1 MKFIESIKNVWKI
14 TELKDRIILT
24 LGMLLVYRFGAQ
36 VVLPGIDA
44 SLLGGLQ
51 DTTGDGGILSLLNA
65 FTGGA
70 FANASVFALGI
81 MPYISAS
88 IVVQLMGIAIPYL
101 QKLQKEG
108 ASGQKKI
115 TQITRWL
122 TIAICLVQAPGY
134 LASLG
139 ALGVP
144 AEAFTLINMGQST
157 AFYFSSIIILVTG
170 CIFAMWL
177 GEKITDKGIGN
188 GISILI
194 MVGIIANLPV
204 SFVQEYAARV
214 TESNGGLIMILIE
227 LVIWLVIILLSV
239 MLVMAVRRIKVQY
252 ARRTASGDYEKNVF
266 GSRQYIPLK
275 LNASG
280 VMPIIFAQAIM
291 FVPSLIGGSGF
302 LKDTAAGQWMQTQ
315 YSDIFGLW
323 YNITFAL
330 LIIVFTYFYT
340 AITVPTNKMA
350 DDLKRSGGFIPG
362 IRPGT
367 ETSEYLD
374 KIMSQIT
381 LPGSIFL
388 ALIAI
393 FPAFIV
399 KLMNV
404 QAGWALFFGGTSLL
418 IMVGVAID
426 TMQQVNSYL
435 LNKHY
440 DGLMK
445 TGKNRKSIK

>member
-1 MKFIESIKNVWKI
+1 MKLIDNIKNVWRI
-14 TELKDRIILT
+14 TELKDRILLT
-24 LGMLLVYRFGAQ
+24 LGLLLVYRFGAQ
-36 VVLPGIDA
+36 VVLPGIDPT
-44 SLLGGLQ
+44 LLGGLTSST
-51 DTTGDGGILSLLNA
+51 DSGLLGLLNA

-70 FANASVFALGI
+70 FANASIFALGI

-88 IVVQLMGIAIPYL
+88 IVVQLMGLAIPYL

-108 ASGQKKI
+108 ESGRRKI
-115 TQITRWL
+115 NQITRWL

-134 LASLG
+134 LVSLPSLG
-139 ALGVP
+139 IP
-144 AEAFTLINMGQST
+144 TEAFLLGQSSV
-157 AFYFSSIIILVTG
+157 FYFSSIAILVTG

-188 GISILI
+188 GISLLI
-194 MVGIIANLPV
+194 MVGIIARLPQ
-204 SFVQEYAARV
+204 SFLQEYSSRV
-214 TESNGGLIMILIE
+214 TESNGGVIMILIE
-227 LVIWLVIILLSV
+227 LVVWLVIILLSI
-239 MLVMAVRRIKVQY
+239 MLVMAVRKIAVQY
-252 ARRTASGDYEKNVF
+252 ARRSATGSYDTATAAGA
-266 GSRQYIPLK
+266 RQYIPLK

-291 FVPSLIGGSGF
+291 FVPSLIGGSGM
-302 LKDTAAGQWMQTQ
+302 LKDTAFGQWLQSQ
-315 YSDIFGLW
+315 FSDIFGLT
-323 YNITFAL
+323 YNIVFAL

-350 DDLKRSGGFIPG
+350 DDLKRGGGFIPG

-367 ETSEYLD
+367 DTSEYLD
-374 KIMSQIT
+374 RIMSQIT

-388 ALIAI
+388 AILAV
-393 FPAFIV
+393 FPAIII
-399 KLMNV
+399 KLMGV
-404 QAGWALFFGGTSLL
+404 QAGWAVFFGGTSLL

-426 TMQQVNSYL
+426 TMQQINSYL

-445 TGKNRKSIK
+445 TGKNRKTNV

>member
-1 MKFIESIKNVWKI
+1 MKVIEVLKNIWKI

-24 LGMLLVYRFGAQ
+24 LTMLLVYRFGAQ

-44 SLLGGLQ
+44 SKLGQ
-51 DTTGDGGILSLLNA
+51 IAENTEQGILGLLNA

-122 TIAICLVQAPGY
+122 TIAICLLQAPAY
-134 LASLG
+134 LTALP
-139 ALGVP
+139 ALGIP
-144 AEAFTLINMGQST
+144 QDAFLLGQGGM
-157 AFYFSSIIILVTG
+157 FYFSSIIILVTG

-188 GISILI
+188 GISLLI
-194 MVGIIANLPV
+194 MVGIIATMPQ
-204 SFVQEYAARV
+204 SFVQEWVSRV
-214 TESNGGLIMILIE
+214 TESNGGLIMISIE
-227 LVIWLVIILLSV
+227 LVIWVAIILASV
-239 MLVMAVRRIKVQY
+239 MLVMAVRKIAVQY
-252 ARRTASGDYEKNVF
+252 ARRTASGSFDRNVA
-266 GSRQYIPLK
+266 GTRQYIPLR

-280 VMPIIFAQAIM
+280 VMPIIFAQALM
-291 FVPSLIGGSGF
+291 FVPSLIGQAGVI
-302 LKDTAAGQWMQTQ
+302 KDTEIGQWMVIQF
-315 YSDIFGLW
+315 SDIFGLW
-323 YNITFAL
+323 YNIVFGL

-340 AITVPTNKMA
+340 AITVPTNKIA

-367 ETSEYLD
+367 ETTNLLD
-374 KIMSQIT
+374 AIMSHIT

-388 ALIAI
+388 ALVAV
-393 FPAFIV
+393 FPAVVV
-399 KLMNV
+399 KFMDV

-445 TGKNRKSIK
+445 AGRDRKPAI

>member
-1 MKFIESIKNVWKI
+1 MKFIETLKNVWKI

-24 LGMLLVYRFGAQ
+24 LGLLLVYRFGAQ

-44 SLLGGLQ
+44 SQLSNLQ
-51 DTTGDGGILSLLNA
+51 AGAGEGILGLLNM

-122 TIAICLVQAPGY
+122 TIVICLFQAPGY
-134 LASLG
+134 LASL
-139 ALGVP
+139 P
-144 AEAFTLINMGQST
+144 T
-157 AFYFSSIIILVTG
+157 AFGIPQSAFLLGTGPTFYISSVIILVTG

-188 GISILI
+188 GISLLI
-194 MVGIIANLPV
+194 MVGIIATLPA
-204 SFVQEYAARV
+204 SFIQNAASRL
-214 TESNGGLIMILIE
+214 SGGGNGGLMMILIE
-227 LVIWLVIILLSV
+227 LVIWFVIIMASV
-239 MLVMAVRRIKVQY
+239 MLVMAVRKIAVQY
-252 ARRTASGDYEKNVF
+252 ARRTASGGYEKNVF
-266 GSRQYIPLK
+266 GSRQFLPLK

-291 FVPSLIGGSGF
+291 FVPSLIGKSIDGS
-302 LKDTAAGQWMQTQ
+302 DAGQWMIAQF
-315 YSDIFGLW
+315 SDIFGLW
-323 YNITFAL
+323 YNIVFAL
-330 LIIVFTYFYT
+330 LIIIFTYFYT

-388 ALIAI
+388 ALIAV
-393 FPAFIV
+393 FPAIIV
-399 KLMNV
+399 KLMDV

-445 TGKNRKSIK
+445 TGKNRKAVA

>member
-1 MKFIESIKNVWKI
+1 MKFINTLKNIWKI
-14 TELKDRIILT
+14 EELKNRILVT
-24 LGMLLVYRFGAQ
+24 LGLLLVYRFGAQ
-36 VVLPGIDA
+36 VVLPGVDA
-44 SLLGGLQ
+44 SQLSNLANQTDGGLLG
-51 DTTGDGGILSLLNA
+51 LLNA

-70 FANASVFALGI
+70 FSNASVFALGI

-88 IVVQLMGIAIPYL
+88 IVVQLMGIAVPYL

-108 ASGQKKI
+108 ESGRRKI
-115 TQITRWL
+115 NQITRWL
-122 TIAICLVQAPGY
+122 TIAITLVQGPGY
-134 LASLG
+134 IYNLFATLPQSAFLLGDTVTFVASS
-139 ALGVP
+139 V
-144 AEAFTLINMGQST
+144 
-157 AFYFSSIIILVTG
+157 IILTTG
-170 CIFAMWL
+170 TIFAMWL

-188 GISILI
+188 GISLLI
-194 MVGIIANLPV
+194 MVGIIATLPQA
-204 SFVQEYAARV
+204 FIQEFASRV
-214 TESNGGLIMILIE
+214 FESNGGLIMILIE
-227 LVIWLVIILLSV
+227 LVIWFVIILASV
-239 MLVMAVRRIKVQY
+239 MLVMAVRQIPVQY
-252 ARRTASGDYEKNVF
+252 ARRTASGGYEKNVF

-291 FVPSLIGGSGF
+291 FIP
-302 LKDTAAGQWMQTQ
+302 AAVAGLSDGETSQGIAAAF
-315 YSDIFGLW
+315 SDIFGFW
-323 YNITFAL
+323 YNVVFAL

-362 IRPGT
+362 IRPGGDT
-367 ETSEYLD
+367 AEYLD
-374 KIMSQIT
+374 RIMSQIT

-388 ALIAI
+388 ALIAV
-393 FPAFIV
+393 FPAV
-399 KLMNV
+399 VVQLLGV

-435 LNKHY
+435 LNRHY

-445 TGKNRKSIK
+445 TGKNRKAIA

>member
-1 MKFIESIKNVWKI
+1 MKFINTLKNIWKI
-14 TELKDRIILT
+14 EELKNRILVT
-24 LGMLLVYRFGAQ
+24 LGLLLVYRFGAQ

-44 SLLGGLQ
+44 SQLSNLASQTDGGLLG
-51 DTTGDGGILSLLNA
+51 LLNA

-70 FANASVFALGI
+70 FSNASVFALGI

-88 IVVQLMGIAIPYL
+88 IVVQLMGIAVPYL

-108 ASGQKKI
+108 ESGRRRI
-115 TQITRWL
+115 NQITRWL
-122 TIAICLVQAPGY
+122 TIAITLVQGPGY
-134 LASLG
+134 IYNLFATLPPSAFLLG
-139 ALGVP
+139 SDVT
-144 AEAFTLINMGQST
+144 FVV
-157 AFYFSSIIILVTG
+157 SSVIILTTG
-170 CIFAMWL
+170 TIFAMWL

-188 GISILI
+188 GISLLI
-194 MVGIIANLPV
+194 MVGIIATLPQAFIQEWV
-204 SFVQEYAARV
+204 SRV

-227 LVIWLVIILLSV
+227 LVIWFAIILASV
-239 MLVMAVRRIKVQY
+239 MLVMAVRQIPVQY
-252 ARRTASGDYEKNVF
+252 ARRTASGGYEKNVF

-291 FVPSLIGGSGF
+291 FIPAAVAGLSESETAQGV
-302 LKDTAAGQWMQTQ
+302 TAAF
-315 YSDIFGLW
+315 SDIFGFW
-323 YNITFAL
+323 YNLVFAL
-330 LIIVFTYFYT
+330 LIIIFTYFYT

-367 ETSEYLD
+367 ETAEFLD
-374 KIMSQIT
+374 RIMSQIT

-388 ALIAI
+388 ALIAV
-393 FPAFIV
+393 FPAIIV
-399 KLMNV
+399 SLMGV

-435 LNKHY
+435 LNRHY

-445 TGKNRKSIK
+445 TGKNRKAVA